1 MVFKTF
7 DDLQVY
13 SPHTY
18 RISTLRDRYPPSTPP
33 PFQGVFINGP
43 IEIVV
48 LFNSINVHFLK

>member
-7 DDLQVY
+7 DDLQIY

-18 RISTLRDRYPPSTPP
+18 RISTLRDRYLPPP

-43 IEIVV
+43 IEIIV
-48 LFNSINVHFLK
+48 LFQFY